1 MMELLETLKKRFEK
15 NMHRHEGLV
24 FEEVQEKL
32 IQHLDTILKME
43 QSGGEP
49 DVVVLEDKLYVIDMA
64 KESPKLR
71 GSLCYDKE
79 ASLARKNFPPVSS
92 ALEMAASLGISLI
105 DEMMYVKLQDIE
117 DFDLKTSSWILT
129 DEKLRSLGG
138 ALFGDKRY
146 QRSFIYHNGVDSY
159 YGSRGFRG
167 YITL

>member
-1 MMELLETLKKRFEK
+1 MELLDVLKKRFEK

-24 FEEVQEKL
+24 FEKVQEKL

-43 QSGGEP
+43 ETGGEP
-49 DVVVLEDKLYVIDMA
+49 DVVVLEDKLYVIDMV

-79 ASLARKNFPPVSS
+79 ARLARKNFPPASS
-92 ALEMAASLGISLI
+92 ALEMAVSLGISVI

-129 DEKLRSLGG
+129 NDKLRSLGG

-146 QRSFIYHNGVDSY
+146 QRTFIYHNGADSY

>member
-1 MMELLETLKKRFEK
+1 MELLEILKKRFEK
-15 NMHRHEGLV
+15 NMHRHEGCV

-49 DVVVLEDKLYVIDMA
+49 DVVLLEEKLYVIDMA

-79 ASLARKNFPPVSS
+79 ARLARKNVPPSSS
-92 ALEMAASLGISLI
+92 ALEMASSLGISVI
-105 DEMMYVKLQDIE
+105 DEMMYVKLQNIE

-129 DEKLRSLGG
+129 DESLRSLGG

-146 QRSFIYHNGVDSY
+146 QRTFIYHNGADSY

>member
-1 MMELLETLKKRFEK
+1 MELLDLLKKRFEK
-15 NMHRHEGLV
+15 NMHRHQGFV

-43 QSGGEP
+43 ETGGEP
-49 DVVVLEDKLYVIDMA
+49 DVVVLDEKLYVIDMV

-79 ASLARKNFPPVSS
+79 ARLARKNFPPASS
-92 ALEMAASLGISLI
+92 ALEMAASLGISVI
-105 DEMMYVKLQDIE
+105 DERMYVKLQDIE
-117 DFDLKTSSWILT
+117 DVDLKTSSWILT

-146 QRSFIYHNGVDSY
+146 QRTFIYHNGADSY

>member
-1 MMELLETLKKRFEK
+1 MELLEILKKRYEK

-24 FEEVQEKL
+24 FEEVQDKL
-32 IQHLDTILKME
+32 MKFQDIILKME
-43 QSGGEP
+43 ETGGEP
-49 DVVVLEDKLYVIDMA
+49 DVVVLDEKLFVIDMV
-64 KESPKLR
+64 KETPKVR
-71 GSLCYDKE
+71 VNLCYDKE
-79 ASLARKNFPPVSS
+79 ARLARKNFPPASS
-92 ALEMAASLGISLI
+92 ALEMAASLGVTII

-146 QRSFIYHNGVDSY
+146 QRTFIYNNGADSY